1 MSSIKL
7 KHSGGNSVS
16 IAAPTSNPS
25 ANRTL
30 LLPSD
35 ADSTIDTLAR
45 TGNILQVVQAST
57 QAEKETS
64 DTQLVDT
71 NLESSIT
78 PIAAGSKILINI
90 AQQLSINTTNSGG
103 GGGLNLLRKV
113 ASGSFSIIENSPSN
127 SAGPFSYFLSVGG
140 GTALNYHFRHNLLNL
155 DSPSYSLGDAITYK
169 TQMRLF
175 QSASGTVL
183 RAQNDAADVIP
194 PTSFIVLMEVAG

>member
-113 ASGSFSIIENSPSN
+113 ASGSFSIIEN
-127 SAGPFSYFLSVGG
+127 
-140 GTALNYHFRHNLLNL
+140 
-155 DSPSYSLGDAITYK
+155 
-169 TQMRLF
+169 
-175 QSASGTVL
+175 
-183 RAQNDAADVIP
+183 
-194 PTSFIVLMEVAG
+194 